1 MLLLNVDYKK
11 NLINNYTYSEF
22 NVNNKDMHS
31 EICSRWLKMYI
42 KIIKMLYF
50 YTVIQLST

>member
-1 MLLLNVDYKK
+1 MTSAPVKTTKVVLMLLLNVDYKK

-31 EICSRWLKMYI
+31 EICSR
-42 KIIKMLYF
+42 
-50 YTVIQLST
+50 